1 MGEFSSV
8 SNYSGHCAAGMP
20 PPKYQPISIGR
31 KNATR
36 EQEKEKVIL
45 KM

>member
-1 MGEFSSV
+1 MADFSSV
-8 SNYSGHCAAGMP
+8 SNYCGHCAAGMP
-20 PPKYQPISIGR
+20 PPKYQPLSIER
-31 KNATR
+31 KDATR

>member
-1 MGEFSSV
+1 MGDFSSV
-8 SNYSGHCAAGMP
+8 SNYSGHCAARMP
-20 PPKYQPISIGR
+20 PPKYQPISVER
-31 KNATR
+31 KDASR